1 MASTCSDEAVLA
13 GLFLA
18 AYDGKVAEVKSLLK
32 INALSADVSDPI
44 KVRCSTV
51 VYYFCRR
58 SYPPTIRVWDP

>member
-18 AYDGKVAEVKSLLK
+18 AYDGKIAEVKSLLK
-32 INALSADVSDPI
+32 INALSADVSDPV
-44 KVRCSTV
+44 KVRCTL

-58 SYPPTIRVWDP
+58 YS